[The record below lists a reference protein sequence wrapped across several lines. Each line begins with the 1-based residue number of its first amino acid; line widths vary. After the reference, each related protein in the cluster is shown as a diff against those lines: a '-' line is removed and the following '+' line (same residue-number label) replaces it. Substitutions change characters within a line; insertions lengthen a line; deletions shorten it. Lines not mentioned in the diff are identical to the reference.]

1 MKCILNERINHNAID
16 EKFKNA
22 LFFCKLFEQKNI
34 GMNQLGTIC
43 GACCIRCQ
51 MLGDIVA
58 EMIMKKAI
66 TYEELE
72 RDPDCL
78 YQYLSE
84 ELTRYGEVVSEM
96 SGKSWEEIR
105 GTCNRCRPI
114 PVEPQEAPKAPA
126 TRMAN
131 VARREV

>member
-1 MKCILNERINHNAID
+1 MNCIFNERINHSAID
-16 EKFKNA
+16 EKFKNT
-22 LFFCKLFEQKNI
+22 LFFCKLFEKQGI
-34 GMNQLGTIC
+34 GMNQLGIIC

-58 EMIMKKAI
+58 EMIMNKAI

-72 RDPDCL
+72 RNPDCL

-84 ELTRYGEVVSEM
+84 DLTNYGEAISET

-105 GTCNRCRPI
+105 GTCNHCKPI
-114 PVEPQEAPKAPA
+114 PVKPQEAPKAPA
-126 TRMAN
+126 TKMGN
-131 VARREV
+131 VARRDA

>member
-1 MKCILNERINHNAID
+1 MSCILENKINHINFK
-16 EKFKNA
+16 EKFKDTY
-22 LFFCKLFEQKNI
+22 FFCKLFEKKGT
-34 GMNQLGTIC
+34 GMNQLGIIC

-51 MLGDIVA
+51 QVGDIVA
-58 EMIMKKAI
+58 EMIMEKAI

-72 RDPDCL
+72 SDPECF

-84 ELTRYGEVVSEM
+84 ELTQYGQVVSEM
-96 SGKSWEEIR
+96 SGKSLEEIR

-114 PVEPQEAPKAPA
+114 PVEPQEAPNAEPTK
-126 TRMAN
+126 MAN